1 MIFFVMHVFVVGGG
15 GGGARMHAIMYMYVL
30 MGLCVFMC

>member
-1 MIFFVMHVFVVGGG
+1 MIFFVMHVFVVG

-30 MGLCVFMC
+30 MGLCAFMC